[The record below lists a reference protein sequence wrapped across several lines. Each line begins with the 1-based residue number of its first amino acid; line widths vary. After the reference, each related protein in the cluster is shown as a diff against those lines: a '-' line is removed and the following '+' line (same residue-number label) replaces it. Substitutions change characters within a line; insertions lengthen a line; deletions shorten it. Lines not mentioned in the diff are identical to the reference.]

1 MVRVMNEV
9 NKEVKIHLVVMG
21 VGPVSDQLESVKV
34 LFKNLIW
41 RRSDT
46 LSWTERTDVLI
57 LTNLNCIFRQLDMK
71 VFHTLS

>member
-34 LFKNLIW
+34 LFK
-41 RRSDT
+41 
-46 LSWTERTDVLI
+46 
-57 LTNLNCIFRQLDMK
+57 K
-71 VFHTLS
+71 YG